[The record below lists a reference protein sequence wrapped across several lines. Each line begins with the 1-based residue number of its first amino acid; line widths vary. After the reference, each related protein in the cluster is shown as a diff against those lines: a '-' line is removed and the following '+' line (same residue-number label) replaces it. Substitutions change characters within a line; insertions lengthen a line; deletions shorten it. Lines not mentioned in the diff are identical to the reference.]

1 MKNSPPESSWYCHK
15 LRYKGLTTCY
25 TTKVSCNHTDD
36 AYLDPAE
43 CYPPADDDLTMK
55 QCLTANGTIRD
66 PAEHGIGNV
75 PLKWSSSIVKNESTK
90 FQNII
95 IDDYNAYDSCV
106 SAIAYIN
113 CFSVSV
119 VQLCTKVLKIGYFW
133 DLCRIINDY
142 INGVNYLL

>member
-1 MKNSPPESSWYCHK
+1 MTLLNMELAKYPLN
-15 LRYKGLTTCY
+15 G
-25 TTKVSCNHTDD
+25 
-36 AYLDPAE
+36 
-43 CYPPADDDLTMK
+43 PPA
-55 QCLTANGTIRD
+55 
-66 PAEHGIGNV
+66 
-75 PLKWSSSIVKNESTK
+75 SSKNESTK
-90 FQNII
+90 FQKFM
-95 IDDYNAYDSCV
+95 IDDYNVYDSCV